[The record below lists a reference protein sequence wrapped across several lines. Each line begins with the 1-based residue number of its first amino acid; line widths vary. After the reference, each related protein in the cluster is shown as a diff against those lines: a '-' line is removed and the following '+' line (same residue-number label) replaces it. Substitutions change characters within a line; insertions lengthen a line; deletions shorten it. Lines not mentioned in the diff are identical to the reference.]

1 MPKLKTILQSKYT
14 IILLIILLLF
24 INYNR
29 IKSDTV
35 NKEDNITGIVKV
47 YTLDNNK
54 LSLVVKNTLINYYL
68 DESSIPNISLGD
80 TISVTGISKLP
91 RDNTNF
97 HLFNYRLYLKNK
109 NTSTNKTYLNAFI
122 LGDSSTISD
131 DVVSSYRINGISHLF
146 ALSGMH
152 ISLLS
157 CLILYVL
164 NRIKKTDLNYLI
176 TIILL
181 MLYTILVSYTPS
193 IMRSFF
199 LFMFIKKKK
208 KTKLLLPNY
217 IIMFYI
223 TFFFLL
229 YNPYY
234 IYNVGFL
241 FSFTISF
248 FLLLYGNN
256 KIKNYFLKLLIT
268 SFIAFISS
276 IPIVIN
282 TFFEINLLTPLI
294 NLIFVPLIS
303 FVLFPLSLLTFFI
316 PALSSILNTVVN
328 IEENLSLIISNYHL
342 SLTLSYIPWYMVII
356 YYIIIIIILENIRHY
371 NYKYIVLI
379 YIVLLIH
386 TNIPNYK
393 YELHIIDVGQGDSIL
408 IRDKDTSILVDTG
421 GIVSYGNPS
430 TYSIVESVTI
440 PYLKSLGI
448 KKLDY
453 LVLSHGD
460 YDHAGEAMNLI
471 NNFKVDKV
479 ILNSGSNNKT
489 ETNIINLLNTK
500 NIQHL
505 NINTYTFNVR
515 NDGYSFLNRKWDN

>member
-54 LSLVVKNTLINYYL
+54 LSLVVNNTLINYYL

-97 HLFNYRLYLKNK
+97 HLFNYRLYLKSKKIDYIITADTINLVK
-109 NTSTNKTYLNAFI
+109 KNTNILYTIKKTIIKKINTSTNKTYLNAFI

-181 MLYTILVSYTPS
+181 LLYTFLVSYTPS

-199 LFMFIKKKK
+199 LFVFIYINKQ
-208 KTKLLLPNY
+208 TKLLLPNY

-241 FSFTISF
+241 FIFTISF
-248 FLLLYGNN
+248 FLLLYGSIT
-256 KIKNYFLKLLIT
+256 KEYKNYFIKLLIT
-268 SFIAFISS
+268 SFIAFLASL
-276 IPIVIN
+276 PI
-282 TFFEINLLTPLI
+282 T
-294 NLIFVPLIS
+294 
-303 FVLFPLSLLTFFI
+303 
-316 PALSSILNTVVN
+316 
-328 IEENLSLIISNYHL
+328 
-342 SLTLSYIPWYMVII
+342 
-356 YYIIIIIILENIRHY
+356 
-371 NYKYIVLI
+371 
-379 YIVLLIH
+379 
-386 TNIPNYK
+386 
-393 YELHIIDVGQGDSIL
+393 
-408 IRDKDTSILVDTG
+408 
-421 GIVSYGNPS
+421 
-430 TYSIVESVTI
+430 
-440 PYLKSLGI
+440 
-448 KKLDY
+448 
-453 LVLSHGD
+453 
-460 YDHAGEAMNLI
+460 I
-471 NNFKVDKV
+471 NNFYSV
-479 ILNSGSNNKT
+479 
-489 ETNIINLLNTK
+489 NLLSP
-500 NIQHL
+500 I
-505 NINTYTFNVR
+505 
-515 NDGYSFLNRKWDN
+515 